1 MKKQKSFRTVEVDV
15 SNDPPLNFAKK
26 NTSSQGPVLGMQHT
40 FDRLKRTKRGKG
52 RYYCCALGFPAL
64 LGPVAVVPTQSKMKA
79 LEIQSRCDCNQWF
92 QICRTPAHLKLMASC
107 YDLGY
112 CHTKDCNM
120 TADVPVR
127 TSHLF
132 WVHDRIPQISCSLL
146 AQTSAPWTSSGGIAT
161 AYHERSCES
170 LWIWLFLA
178 VRCLHFRDGW
188 CLKCHAVMQET
199 GETATK
205 IKQQKELPKHWGRW
219 GPDRSITRH
228 NAGGLQ
234 LSICLKLGICPHLHC
249 ISGISLLVNVGFK
262 FIIPCNLSCQ
272 PWVGHTDGSHPN
284 AARVFATQNMV
295 VLVTGEFQVMIA
307 FHLESWSQNRQEFCR
322 EPM

>member
-1 MKKQKSFRTVEVDV
+1 MTRK
-15 SNDPPLNFAKK
+15 NFAKK

-132 WVHDRIPQISCSLL
+132 WVHDHIPQISCSLL

-161 AYHERSCES
+161 ACHERSCES
-170 LWIWLFLA
+170 LWIWVFLA

-188 CLKCHAVMQET
+188 CLKCHAVMQWCRKREKQPQKSPRDWGPEALT
-199 GETATK
+199 VASRGTMRGASSSASAWNLASAHIFTAYRHIPVGWCHDFGFRFQLHHPRSHATWAANHESGTPTAAIQMQLGSLQRKIWWCSWRVSSRWWSLFTLNHEAK
-205 IKQQKELPKHWGRW
+205 IK
-219 GPDRSITRH
+219 
-228 NAGGLQ
+228 
-234 LSICLKLGICPHLHC
+234 
-249 ISGISLLVNVGFK
+249 
-262 FIIPCNLSCQ
+262 
-272 PWVGHTDGSHPN
+272 
-284 AARVFATQNMV
+284 
-295 VLVTGEFQVMIA
+295 
-307 FHLESWSQNRQEFCR
+307 
-322 EPM
+322 